1 MTINRNA
8 LSVLFMQWTV
18 SAISPSQNLFQ
29 LSSAMAA
36 MTALTAAS

>member
-18 SAISPSQNLFQ
+18 SAISPSRNVFQ
-29 LSSAMAA
+29 SPSAMAA
-36 MTALTAAS
+36 MAALTAAS